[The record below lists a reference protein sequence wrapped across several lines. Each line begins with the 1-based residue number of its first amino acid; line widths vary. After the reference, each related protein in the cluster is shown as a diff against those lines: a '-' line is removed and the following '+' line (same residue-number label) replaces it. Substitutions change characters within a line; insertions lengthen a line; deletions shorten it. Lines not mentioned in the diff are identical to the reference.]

1 MVSGVIPVIQ
11 PLLGNCG
18 PVAQRL
24 EQGEDR
30 LRIGF
35 ISCVAVIMVAMR
47 FPEIDLREY
56 RGLTLSQLDMILLH
70 LPPLLT

>member
-11 PLLGNCG
+11 SFLGNCG
-18 PVAQRL
+18 SIAQRL
-24 EQGEDR
+24 EQGKDR

-35 ISCVAVIMVAMR
+35 ISCVALIMIAMR

-56 RGLTLSQLDMILLH
+56 RGLALSQLDMILLH
-70 LPPLLT
+70 VSPLPA